1 MTSTTHP
8 RHPHGAQPTVPATVQ
23 VGALRHVAAMPARF
37 GRWLGAGTV
46 KFRSSGQLG
55 PGAEKEAGRSTGG
68 RT

>member
-23 VGALRHVAAMPARF
+23 VGALRHVAATLARF

-55 PGAEKEAGRSTGG
+55 PDAEKEAGRSTGG
-68 RT
+68 RI